1 MKSLRSHPKREAL
14 ILALLLIGQFVTGS
28 GLFCT
33 GEPSRVSQSM
43 TMRPKVFSAAS
54 PKPEFTGSV
63 ALQHETRK
71 SGPKSC
77 SCKKEKSCPG
87 IPQLSLVS
95 QVRAKGNEPQRKL
108 GDQLSKGSIIP
119 EDWNDSYLAKPCL
132 PQFAKGEAGLCCCGL
147 PLFALTC
154 VWLI

>member
-1 MKSLRSHPKREAL
+1 MKSLSSHPKREAL

-43 TMRPKVFSAAS
+43 TMRPEVFSAAS

-71 SGPKSC
+71 SGQKSC

-95 QVRAKGNEPQRKL
+95 QVRARGKEPLRQL
-108 GDQLSKGSIIP
+108 GDHLPQGFVIP
-119 EDWNDSYLAKPCL
+119 QDWNDHYLAKRCL
-132 PQFAKGEAGLCCCGL
+132 PQFVRAKGDFCCFT
-147 PLFALTC
+147 PLFSLTC